1 MPPTHD
7 HRAVKENGLQDLED
21 CPSRAFSKSR
31 LLKYGE
37 WRRLYLPLYQEKME
51 ADSRRQAAPPELR
64 SKLEAAE
71 TELPVDAIMLLRSV
85 AEDEHSR
92 RGAQQAVRRQWMT
105 WGLTSLFGIFHSP
118 SEMDPLVL
126 AAPNDEDIKGVYS
139 DLQAEDTETA
149 TPKLSASIELKIDS
163 WSFRISDAASDI
175 VEFTGGQ
182 VQVEMNIARDG
193 STCRAM
199 MADMTG
205 VDKTVADGRL
215 MVSFARRPA
224 VIVKLSDSGV
234 EVTANGISLSPRPG
248 LFKRCATLQH
258 QLPQWTLGR
267 WMQVS
272 NITLPTKRSRVLS
285 QLTPPLHLPS
295 ITLRFFS
302 PRLLLHSSDGTT
314 SLVFRAASGEAVWKL
329 QEREFSLRSLS
340 EMPEDAFVREVLDP
354 FVYAR
359 WAIALQNAVVQ
370 LQDDDTEVGLLDPF
384 SATGNL
390 SINTSVLEAS
400 LPFLVC
406 DWRFTPIALS
416 ITPDVFHSLLFLASD
431 LETEAAL
438 PVMQKANL
446 AALSSDGM
454 DSVKLLMR
462 IAAGGVSI
470 DLCDVFS
477 SSVDLNAIDRSVEI
491 SVSYPRLKI
500 AFDGVV
506 DEKEGIVTSITF
518 ASQTGAIRVT
528 QCGQCLHSDC
538 SLQLLHLQDISNDG
552 HDGPPIRHMIPRL
565 GRSVSA
571 RECSIAFALENGSI
585 HGRGSLSGVEGN
597 GYLGESGGQI
607 HSNGDTNT
615 VSFSLDLAIGRGA
628 LGIELD
634 HAALGSTF
642 LVRFLGFLLPP
653 PKASAAGDAS
663 SRGVC
668 KVDSVSVFQLSVS
681 ESFLSFPRVI
691 AANEKESS
699 PALFLNMPNVKL
711 KTADTQMVSEDGHPV
726 CSVMEIEQFLVQNGR
741 LLVPLPQGDTLL
753 SVLHISEMHLDHS
766 AETLLSAIQHM
777 TECSARDVR
786 YRFSV
791 GSIEGCF
798 DEHCLESVTTSLTLF
813 QHQMQRTFPQPK
825 HDSPSTDTVL
835 HSFALNTDITL
846 DVEKLQFVLKE
857 SKYARGLPFCLS
869 LMQLHLHQDT
879 TPRSHSGSL
888 YWNEAHIVA
897 VREVPDAEAF
907 VLKNEGLLPG
917 CALPGS
923 SEALASKDDSL
934 EEDES
939 GSVSSSTSWQTAG
952 SNVSASR
959 RAGPSQPFTSEFES
973 VHESM
978 PYLMT
983 GADRG
988 LSPFPESASDEPS
1001 SPRPEVEEETTEED
1015 SELDLM
1021 LAKITAP
1028 PGRCIQWDINH
1039 ERGIDLDVA
1048 SLEVAVNLTHLG
1060 EFVQRLQGH
1069 VESVKHT
1076 HLSSHQERRPEF
1088 SIRAKID
1095 GISVII
1101 DAVPLLSTGS
1111 LSNEPPRLQ
1120 TAFCLGPA
1128 YGEVSHACCCVR
1140 TERMELQSSWVRCTD
1155 PRMLQMVTVRKLG
1168 PVLYLQHLVAQLQ
1181 LSKQAERP
1189 GPRNPAS
1196 VALEIENVSVDL
1208 SLQKMAPLFQ
1218 LSQSL
1223 LQLRPLQ
1230 ASPSGAPAEG
1240 STAAPAVSTSGGIE
1254 RFLFRQHLM
1263 ASLCIPS
1270 ITILIEDDSQQ
1281 SIFPFLHLR
1290 LQDVNGALDSLRQ
1303 SGAAALDLRATIELQ
1318 TYNRQRLGWE
1328 HLLESASVRAT
1339 AKANL
1344 PAINP
1349 SASKKVAITSLEV
1362 SFTTPVE
1369 ISITP
1374 GMIRTAVQLL
1384 KTSKS
1389 LSAVQA
1395 RCKEM
1400 PRVHYWI
1407 DNHTGSDI
1415 ECYPYR
1421 RPLPEPFLI
1430 VKPRQ
1435 SHPITES
1442 NEDQMDQ
1449 HSDDSP
1455 VLTMEGLEE
1464 KELQEYESS
1473 MRASLLQVDRQLA
1486 FRLTDQLLPCGPL
1499 SPISPGTFRF
1509 AIECNSFLFPSTR
1522 DVSDPVDR
1530 LFNRSVSKRTTLACD
1545 VHVRSDGAMQ
1555 VDLRSDFLIK
1565 NETAYRI
1572 EVGCWTGEEIRHQV
1586 TFVEPS
1592 DTFWIPIM
1600 TVAHGRFMIRPQP
1613 TTADRYP
1620 LRCAWSQS
1628 VSLGNIPKGQS
1639 RTQVCCD
1646 AISGGLKSVWLLV
1659 GVDHRSPDDTTVI
1672 SIQAPVI
1679 VHNFLPVPLSVAASC
1694 DDGKTT
1700 ALKGKL
1706 APRSSMQGYTI
1717 HGGDITTLRL
1727 VPTGYSTT
1735 DIAIDLSAADD
1746 PPLSE
1751 FEPSVEDVTGAEV
1764 EIQISVGL
1772 VPIRLKHRVEGFTG
1786 RHVFEICCALWIHN
1800 CTTVRFAVRT
1810 MHWSGVTDQEI
1821 LMDEEDVV
1829 PDRWVLPIAPSAPI
1843 GSTSTRSTPSGSPS
1857 ALGLQSLLLQGEPA
1871 SFRLRSDAPV
1881 PPDEHRARRAP
1892 RGSPHPSMEI
1902 RGSPKH
1908 GASRLQFRTSGS
1920 QAPVGRHYWSETAFL
1935 GGSGAAVVRCQHP
1948 MHATSTSP
1956 AFPKAVHYFA
1966 VTQVS
1971 IPHCGGT
1978 TALHVMPRYVLNN
1991 STASHFQYRQQG
2003 IRLEKVLMVDDTQ
2016 SIHWPDD
2023 SKPLLLSIRVQEAG
2037 WMWSGGLKIDAPG
2050 DTMIKLRHRVREE
2063 TLLIQMD
2070 VGLRANGVLYATL
2083 MHQPSGFAPYRLDNF
2098 TSDKIYARQCGS
2110 GNQEDI
2116 LRPYSSMPYAWD
2128 QPTGMH
2134 KVILEGPGRT
2144 FIGQFELD
2152 RVGTDSRTVLFPET
2166 SDSYSS
2172 RLRRIKIAIRAEG
2185 PTRVLALLDED
2196 VHPDL
2201 PRRTPSFG
2209 SSERN
2214 RPPFLSV
2221 HKPGIACALHLPA
2234 VGISV
2239 VSDVREMAYVRMAGL
2254 SVTASWDDVWCGF
2267 AGTLGHFQIDG
2278 CMRHVTYPVLA
2289 RGPVANESW
2298 TGVMGVH
2305 PSRKALDMSTSVW
2318 RERPGGVVCL
2328 ESFTL
2333 FLAPFSLNIE
2343 ERVLRPWLQ
2352 FLQEWIPQHTTE
2364 KNFRPD
2370 FTLSECRLP
2379 TGNARTLK
2387 VYLEDLSISRCIVDF
2402 SFCPSES
2409 RPPVEGHRFWQR
2421 IVSLANFEGARI
2433 CLSPLKLKHP
2443 LLSVPAMTALIA
2455 RHYTNCLLQ
2464 EIYKVV
2470 GSADILGDPVHL
2482 VQRMGL
2488 GVWLL
2493 FANPAY
2499 AFVRS
2504 RSLNVGRL
2512 LMACMTGVTS
2522 LMSNVVFGFGSAT
2535 SKISLAAR
2543 RGLLLFFQ
2551 LDSRSPSSSDLL
2563 RSVLEGAVGVLSG
2576 AAQGLDEGGVVGFS
2590 RGLLSGMLRLCTQPL
2605 ALVLE
2610 MISDL
2615 SESVS
2620 QSLSGMMTHAQL
2632 FRMTRHV
2639 GPGQPLEPYDRLL
2652 CLGSVILKE
2661 IWNGALKGEKLQG
2674 CFLSC
2679 DADVYLIVTQKFLLR
2694 VRWKAPKNPV
2704 AVPVLMLA
2712 VALEDV
2718 ECIRRSGLSVNVFG
2732 FVPLKCWKSRTLLTE
2747 VSRSPFFS
2755 ESVQC
2760 ADIATSCRLSM
2771 MLKIACQKTPRR
2783 TVKWGNGYCISHV

>member
-1 MPPTHD
+1 
-7 HRAVKENGLQDLED
+7 
-21 CPSRAFSKSR
+21 
-31 LLKYGE
+31 
-37 WRRLYLPLYQEKME
+37 ME
-51 ADSRRQAAPPELR
+51 ADSRKQPVSPELR
-64 SKLEAAE
+64 SKLEAVE
-71 TELPVDAIMLLRSV
+71 MELPIDAIMLLRTI
-85 AEDEHSR
+85 AEEDHSR
-92 RGAQQAVRRQWMT
+92 KGAQQAVRRQWMT

-126 AAPNDEDIKGVYS
+126 AAPNDEEIKDVYS
-139 DLQAEDTETA
+139 DLQPEDAETVA
-149 TPKLSASIELKIDS
+149 PKPSALVEMKIDS

-175 VEFTGGQ
+175 TEFVGGQ
-182 VQVEMNIARDG
+182 VQVDIDMARDG
-193 STCRAM
+193 STCRVM
-199 MADMTG
+199 MADMKG
-205 VDKTVADGRL
+205 VDKTFADGRL
-215 MVSFARRPA
+215 VLSFARKPA

-234 EVTANGISLSPRPG
+234 EATANGLSLSPRPS
-248 LFKRCATLQH
+248 LFKRWATLQH
-258 QLPQWTLGR
+258 QLPRWTLGR

-272 NITLPTKRSRVLS
+272 STTLPTKRSRVLS
-285 QLTPPLHLPS
+285 QLKPPANLPT
-295 ITLRFFS
+295 ITLRCLS
-302 PRLLLHSSDGTT
+302 PRLLLSSSDGTT
-314 SLVFRAASGEAVWKL
+314 SLVCRAASVEAVWKP
-329 QEREFSLRSLS
+329 QERESSIRSLC

-370 LQDDDTEVGLLDPF
+370 LHDDGREVGLVDPL

-390 SINTSVLEAS
+390 SINTTVLEAS
-400 LPFLVC
+400 LPLLVC
-406 DWRFTPIALS
+406 DWRLTPVALS
-416 ITPDVFHSLLFLASD
+416 ITPAVFHSLLFLASD

-438 PVMQKANL
+438 PAVQKANL

-462 IAAGGVSI
+462 IAPGEVSI

-506 DEKEGIVTSITF
+506 DEESIVTSITF
-518 ASQTGAIRVT
+518 ASQTGAVHVI
-528 QCGQCLHSDC
+528 QCGECLRLDC
-538 SLQLLHLQDISNDG
+538 SLQVLHLQDISNDG
-552 HDGPPIRHMIPRL
+552 HDGPPIRHLVPRL

-571 RECSIAFALENGSI
+571 KECSIAFSSENSVV
-585 HGRGSLSGVEGN
+585 HGRGAVSGVEGN
-597 GYLGESGGQI
+597 GYFGESGGQI
-607 HSNGDTNT
+607 HSNGDLNT
-615 VSFSLDLAIGRGA
+615 VSFSLDLATGRAA

-634 HAALGSTF
+634 HAAMGSTF

-653 PKASAAGDAS
+653 PKASTAGDCS
-663 SRGVC
+663 SHGVC
-668 KVDSVSVFQLSVS
+668 KVDTVSVFQLGVS
-681 ESFLSFPRVI
+681 ESFLSFPRVM
-691 AANEKESS
+691 AANERES
-699 PALFLNMPNVKL
+699 PAALYMNMPNVRL
-711 KTADTQMVSEDGHPV
+711 KTADAQMVSEDGYSV
-726 CSVMEIEQFLVQNGR
+726 CSVIEIEQFLVQNGR

-753 SVLHISEMHLDHS
+753 SVLHISEMHLNHQ
-766 AETLLSAIQHM
+766 AETLLSAIQHL
-777 TECSARDVR
+777 TDCSAREVR
-786 YRFSV
+786 YNLSV

-798 DEHCLESVTTSLTLF
+798 DEHCLESVTAGLTLF
-813 QHQMQRTFPQPK
+813 QHQMQRTFPQPE
-825 HDSPSTDTVL
+825 HNSPSTDAEIPT
-835 HSFALNTDITL
+835 FAMRTQVML
-846 DVEKLQFVLKE
+846 DVEKLQLILKA
-857 SKYARGLPFCLS
+857 SNCARGLPFCLS
-869 LMQLHLHQDT
+869 LMQLHLHQDAM
-879 TPRSHSGSL
+879 PGCQSGSL
-888 YWNEAHIVA
+888 CWQEAYVVA
-897 VREVPDAEAF
+897 VRGVPDAEVF
-907 VLKNEGLLPG
+907 VLKNDGLLPG
-917 CALPGS
+917 CALPGN

-978 PYLMT
+978 PYLMA

-1001 SPRPEVEEETTEED
+1001 SPQAEVEEEATEED

-1021 LAKITAP
+1021 LAKLTAP
-1028 PGRCIQWDINH
+1028 PGRHIQWDISH
-1039 ERGIDLDVA
+1039 ERGTDLDVA
-1048 SLEVAVNLTHLG
+1048 SLELTVNLTHLG
-1060 EFVQRLQGH
+1060 EFVQRLRDH
-1069 VESVKHT
+1069 VEAVKLT
-1076 HLSSHQERRPEF
+1076 RLSSHRERRQVF

-1095 GISVII
+1095 GISVLTGE
-1101 DAVPLLSTGS
+1101 VPLLSTGS

-1120 TAFCLGPA
+1120 TAFRLGVS
-1128 YGEVSHACCCVR
+1128 YGEVSPVSWSVR
-1140 TERMELQSSWVRCTD
+1140 TARVELQSSWVRCID
-1155 PRMLQMVTVRKLG
+1155 PRTLQMETVRKLG
-1168 PVLYLQHLVAQLQ
+1168 PVLNVQHLLAQLQ

-1196 VALEIENVSVDL
+1196 VTLEIENVVVDL
-1208 SLQKMAPLFQ
+1208 SLQKMAPLLR

-1230 ASPSGAPAEG
+1230 ASPSGAPVEG
-1240 STAAPAVSTSGGIE
+1240 STAAPVVSTSGAVE
-1254 RFLFRQHLM
+1254 RYLFRQHLM

-1270 ITILIEDDSQQ
+1270 ITVLIEDDSQQ

-1290 LQDVNGALDSLRQ
+1290 LQDLNGAMDSLRQ
-1303 SGAAALDLRATIELQ
+1303 SAVAALDLCATIELQ
-1318 TYNRQRLGWE
+1318 MYNRQRLGWE
-1328 HLLESASVRAT
+1328 HLLESASVKAT

-1344 PAINP
+1344 PSVSPFTSN
-1349 SASKKVAITSLEV
+1349 KVAVTSLEV

-1374 GMIRTAVQLL
+1374 GMIRTAVQLME
-1384 KTSKS
+1384 TQKS
-1389 LSAVQA
+1389 LSEVHV

-1407 DNHTGSDI
+1407 YNHTGSDI
-1415 ECYPYR
+1415 ECYQYK

-1442 NEDQMDQ
+1442 NEDPMDLDV
-1449 HSDDSP
+1449 DDSP
-1455 VLTMEGLEE
+1455 VLAMEGLEAT
-1464 KELQEYESS
+1464 ELEEYETSV
-1473 MRASLLQVDRQLA
+1473 RASLQQADRQLA

-1499 SPISPGTFRF
+1499 SPISPGTVRF
-1509 AIECNSFLFPSTR
+1509 AIECNSYLFPSTR
-1522 DVSDPVDR
+1522 DVCDPVDR

-1555 VDLRSDFLIK
+1555 LDLRSDFLIK
-1565 NETAYRI
+1565 NATAYRI

-1613 TTADRYP
+1613 TTAERYP

-1679 VHNFLPVPLSVAASC
+1679 VHNFLPVPLNVAASC
-1694 DDGKTT
+1694 DHGATT

-1727 VPTGYSTT
+1727 IPTGYSTT
-1735 DIAIDLSAADD
+1735 DITIDLSATTES
-1746 PPLSE
+1746 PLSE
-1751 FEPSVEDVTGAEV
+1751 FEPSVEDIAGAEV
-1764 EIQISVGL
+1764 EIQIGVGL
-1772 VPIRLKHRVEGFTG
+1772 VPIRLKHRIEGFTG

-1821 LMDEEDVV
+1821 SMDEEDVV
-1829 PDRWVLPIAPSAPI
+1829 PDRWIFPFAPSAPI
-1843 GSTSTRSTPSGSPS
+1843 GPTSMRSGPSGSPS

-1881 PPDEHRARRAP
+1881 PPIEHRARRVP

-1920 QAPVGRHYWSETAFL
+1920 QAPIGRHYWSETAFL

-1971 IPHCGGT
+1971 IPQCGDT
-1978 TALHVMPRYVLNN
+1978 AALHVMPRYVLNN

-2070 VGLRANGVLYATL
+2070 VELRANGVLYATL

-2144 FIGQFELD
+2144 SIGQFELD
-2152 RVGTDSRTVLFPET
+2152 RVGTESRTVLFPET

-2201 PRRTPSFG
+2201 PLRSPSFG
-2209 SSERN
+2209 SERN
-2214 RPPFLSV
+2214 RSFLSV
-2221 HKPGIACALHLPA
+2221 HKPGFACALHLPA

-2239 VSDVREMAYVRMAGL
+2239 VSDVREMAYVRMTGL
-2254 SVTASWDDVWCGF
+2254 SVTASWNDVWCGF
-2267 AGTLGHFQIDG
+2267 AGTLGHFQIDV
-2278 CMRHVTYPVLA
+2278 CLRHVTYPVLA

-2298 TGVMGVH
+2298 TEVMGVH
-2305 PSRKALDMSTSVW
+2305 PSRKALDMATSVW

-2328 ESFTL
+2328 ESFAL

-2352 FLQEWIPQHTTE
+2352 FLQESIPHHTTE
-2364 KNFRPD
+2364 KNFKPD
-2370 FTLSECRLP
+2370 FTLSECRQP
-2379 TGNARTLK
+2379 TANARTLK
-2387 VYLEDLSISRCIVDF
+2387 VYLEELSISRCVVDF
-2402 SFCPSES
+2402 SFCPNES
-2409 RPPVEGHRFWQR
+2409 RPPVEGLRFWQR

-2443 LLSVPAMTALIA
+2443 LLSVPAITALIA

-2551 LDSRSPSSSDLL
+2551 LDSRSPSASDLI
-2563 RSVLEGAVGVLSG
+2563 RCILEGAVGVLSG
-2576 AAQGLDEGGVVGFS
+2576 AAQGLDESGVVGFC

-2620 QSLSGMMTHAQL
+2620 HSLSGMMTHAQL

-2639 GPGQPLEPYDRLL
+2639 GPGQPLYPYDRLL
-2652 CLGSVILKE
+2652 CLGSVILKD
-2661 IWNGALKGEKLQG
+2661 IWNGVLKGERLQG
-2674 CFLSC
+2674 CFLSW

-2704 AVPVLMLA
+2704 TVPVLMLA

-2718 ECIRRSGLSVNVFG
+2718 ECIRRSGLSVKVFG

-2747 VSRSPFFS
+2747 VGRSPFFS
-2755 ESVQC
+2755 ESMQC
-2760 ADIATSCRLSM
+2760 ADIATSCHLSM

-2783 TVKWGNGYCISHV
+2783 TVKSGNGYCISHV